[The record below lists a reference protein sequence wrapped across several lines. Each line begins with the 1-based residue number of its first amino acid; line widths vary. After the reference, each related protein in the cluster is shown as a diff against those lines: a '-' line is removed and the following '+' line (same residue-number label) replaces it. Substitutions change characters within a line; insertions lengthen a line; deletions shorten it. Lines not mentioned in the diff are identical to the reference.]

1 MARVG
6 VPAGLV
12 LAIFVLG
19 GCSTAIQ
26 RVDLGEW
33 RKYLAKDPYTGD
45 DVPRPGK
52 VSAAAAPAPAP
63 RATVA
68 RDLIERAERE
78 EIFARSEFRPS
89 VRVDPKAQ
97 QQSVADE
104 AAQERSLKGA
114 MQGTC
119 RTC

>member
-1 MARVG
+1 MAKVC
-6 VPAGLV
+6 VPAGLA

-19 GCSTAIQ
+19 GCSSSVQ
-26 RVDLGEW
+26 RLDLGEW
-33 RKYLAKDPYTGD
+33 HKYLAKDPYTGG

-52 VSAAAAPAPAP
+52 VSSAPAPGPAP

-78 EIFARSEFRPS
+78 EIFARSEFRPW
-89 VRVDPKAQ
+89 VRVDTKAQ
-97 QQSVADE
+97 QQSGADE

-114 MQGTC
+114 MQSIC
-119 RTC
+119 RSC